1 MAITDS
7 LLNIETKK
15 KLSQS
20 YKSHNVISSMPYF
33 NVNLR
38 NISSLL
44 LDQDVPDAIMAQYNH
59 SAAHDL

>member
-1 MAITDS
+1 MAITDF
-7 LLNIETKK
+7 LLSIKTKK
-15 KLSQS
+15 KPNQS

-44 LDQDVPDAIMAQYNH
+44 LDQGEPDVIMAQYSH
-59 SAAHDL
+59 LAARDL